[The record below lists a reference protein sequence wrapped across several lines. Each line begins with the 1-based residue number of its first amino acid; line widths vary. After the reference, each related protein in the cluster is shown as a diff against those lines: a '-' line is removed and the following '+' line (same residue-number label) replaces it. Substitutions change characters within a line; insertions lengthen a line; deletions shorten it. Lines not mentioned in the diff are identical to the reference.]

1 MRTLGMV
8 ASAVVVCV
16 ATAGSTRAADPAAPR
31 GPVSPSKK
39 PTPIPIILP
48 ATTLELANR
57 GGAVGEKVSLSATLR
72 TSAAGVA
79 IQGHEVKF
87 RVAGA
92 SACGAKTNPQGV
104 ATCSWTV
111 PKISEGTAPFEA
123 RFEGDD
129 VLGPSK
135 VVAQFLAAKAI
146 TKLVLGSTWSN
157 APSKGVQPGGTL
169 FVHATLTRKTD
180 GAKLDG
186 RVLSFT
192 VNGRAGG
199 TATTVKGVASIQY
212 AVPKS
217 IEGDA
222 HLEAFFAGDDFSVG
236 SSDEHSYPIWHVHH
250 GHLNILTAESGQVG
264 ETLRFA
270 AQLTRREPASPHMS
284 SPDGVEGQPV
294 NFTFTYWNGQAW
306 VIGWTLSGVTDA
318 TGTAHASGRPQLACK
333 TLSVRMAHDSDWLA
347 DEVEMPVSMALA
359 RTRISVPERS
369 GRIGQT
375 VALKAHVTHAST
387 GAPRSGV
394 SVTFDLG
401 ESPLGSKSTDASGDA
416 VLEVQLDSAYGVGTH
431 TVHARIADDFG
442 YYGGHGTAKLTVE
455 PRQ

>member
-8 ASAVVVCV
+8 ASALVVCV
-16 ATAGSTRAADPAAPR
+16 AAAGSTPAAGQAAPR

-39 PTPIPIILP
+39 PTPIPIALP

-72 TSAAGVA
+72 TSRAGVA

-92 SACGAKTNPQGV
+92 PACSAKTNPQGV

-111 PKISEGTAPFEA
+111 PKIPQGIAPFEA
-123 RFEGDD
+123 GFEGDD

-135 VVAQFLAAKAI
+135 AVAQFLAAKAL
-146 TKLVLGSTWSN
+146 TKLVLGSTSYN

-169 FVHATLTRKTD
+169 SVHATLTRKTD

-192 VNGRAGG
+192 VNGRGGG
-199 TATTVKGVASIQY
+199 TATTVKGVASIQC
-212 AVPKS
+212 AVPRS

-222 HLEAFFAGDDFSVG
+222 HLEVFFAGDDFSVG
-236 SSDEHSYPIWHVHH
+236 SSDQHVYPIWHVHH
-250 GHLNILTAESGQVG
+250 GYLNILTAESGQVG

-270 AQLTRREPASPHMS
+270 AQLTRIKPMSPHMS
-284 SPDGVEGQPV
+284 SAGGIEGQPV

-318 TGTAHASGRPQLACK
+318 TGTAHASGRPQVACK
-333 TLSVRMAHDSDWLA
+333 TLSVWMAQDSDWLA
-347 DEVEMPVSMALA
+347 DEVQMPVSMALA
-359 RTRISVPERS
+359 RTRITMPERS
-369 GRIGQT
+369 GRIGEPVT
-375 VALKAHVTHAST
+375 LKAHVTHAAT

-401 ESPLGSKSTDASGDA
+401 GAPLGSKSTDASGDA
-416 VLEVQLDSAYGVGTH
+416 TLEVQLGSAYGVGTH
-431 TVHARIADDFG
+431 TVNARVADDFG
-442 YYGGHGTAKLTVE
+442 YYGGLGAAKLTIE